1 MIYQTILNVEL
12 RQFNKINKVYQN
24 LIQNIQK
31 KVIGNEFK
39 IKISVATILSGG
51 HILIED
57 LPGTGKTTFAK
68 SLTSAMNLKFKR
80 IQFTSDLL
88 PSDIVGYTFLK
99 KDEFVINKG
108 PIFTNIVLADE
119 LNRAS
124 PKTQSAFLESME
136 EKTVTIDKETFK
148 LPEPFSVIAT
158 QNPSDLSGTSL
169 LPESQLDRFTIS
181 FSLEELN
188 KDQRIKLLKNQEEI
202 LDDKSDFKFEE
213 NIKEIKSVNINDNV
227 IEYLDSISEFIKNNY
242 NNTHISPRCLKQTI
256 NLAKSLCLINSS
268 EYVTYQEI
276 KDVVPYVLRHRLNIV
291 EKNEFFNFIKN
302 EILNKVPLPDDK

>member
-1 MIYQTILNVEL
+1 MI
-12 RQFNKINKVYQN
+12 KK
-24 LIQNIQK
+24 LIQDVQKNI
-31 KVIGNEFK
+31 IGNEFK
-39 IKISVATILSGG
+39 IKISIAAILSGG

-68 SLTSAMNLKFKR
+68 ALTTALNLKFKR

-88 PSDIVGYTFLK
+88 PSDILGYTFLK
-99 KDEFVINKG
+99 NDKFVVNQG

-136 EKTVTIDKETFK
+136 EKTVTIDKDTFQ
-148 LPEPFSVIAT
+148 LPNPFSVIAT

-188 KDQRIKLLKNQEEI
+188 KEQRTELLKNETNNI
-202 LDDKSDFKFEE
+202 SINSDFTFDDTAKDI
-213 NIKEIKSVNINDNV
+213 NEININENV
-227 IEYLDSISEFIKNNY
+227 IEYLDNISEFIKNNF

-256 NLAKSLCLINSS
+256 NIAKSLSYVNSS
-268 EYVTYQEI
+268 KYVTYQEI
-276 KDVVPYVLRHRLNIV
+276 KDVLPFVLRHRLNLV
-291 EKNEFFNFIKN
+291 EKKEFFNFMNN
-302 EILNKVPLPDDK
+302 EVLNKVPLPDEK

>member
-1 MIYQTILNVEL
+1 MIYQTVLNVGL
-12 RQFNKINKVYQN
+12 KQFNKINKVYQN

>member
-1 MIYQTILNVEL
+1 M
-12 RQFNKINKVYQN
+12 YQN
-24 LIQNIQK
+24 LIQAIQK
-31 KVIGNEFK
+31 KVIGNDFK
-39 IKISVATILSGG
+39 IKISLATILSGG

-88 PSDIVGYTFLK
+88 PSDIVGYTYLK
-99 KDEFVINKG
+99 NDEFIINKG

-136 EKTVTIDKETFK
+136 EKTVTIDKETFE
-148 LPEPFSVIAT
+148 LPNPFSVIAT

-181 FSLEELN
+181 FSLEELDKN
-188 KDQRIKLLKNQEEI
+188 QRIEMLKSKNENVLI
-202 LDDKSDFKFEE
+202 KSEFKFENSIE
-213 NIKEIKSVNINDNV
+213 QISKININDNV
-227 IEYLDSISEFIKNNY
+227 LEYLDNISEYIKDNY

-256 NLAKSLCLINSS
+256 NLAKSLCLINSI

-291 EKNEFFNFIKN
+291 EKNEFFNFINN

>member
-1 MIYQTILNVEL
+1 MI
-12 RQFNKINKVYQN
+12 KK
-24 LIQNIQK
+24 LIQDVQK
-31 KVIGNEFK
+31 KIIGNEFK
-39 IKISVATILSGG
+39 IKISIAAILSGG

-68 SLTSAMNLKFKR
+68 ALTTALNLKFKR

-88 PSDIVGYTFLK
+88 PSDILGYTFLK
-99 KDEFVINKG
+99 NDKFVINQG

-136 EKTVTIDKETFK
+136 EKTVTIDKDTFQ
-148 LPEPFSVIAT
+148 LPNPFSVIAT

-188 KDQRIKLLKNQEEI
+188 KEQRIELLKNETNNI
-202 LDDKSDFKFEE
+202 SINSDFTFDDTAKDI
-213 NIKEIKSVNINDNV
+213 NEININENV
-227 IEYLDSISEFIKNNY
+227 IEYLDNISEFIKNNF

-256 NLAKSLCLINSS
+256 NIAKSLSYVNSS
-268 EYVTYQEI
+268 KYVTYQEI
-276 KDVVPYVLRHRLNIV
+276 KDVLPFVLRHRLNLV
-291 EKNEFFNFIKN
+291 EKKEFFNFMNN
-302 EILNKVPLPDDK
+302 EVLNKVPLPDEK

>member
-1 MIYQTILNVEL
+1 M
-12 RQFNKINKVYQN
+12 YQN
-24 LIQNIQK
+24 LIQAIQK
-31 KVIGNEFK
+31 KVIGNDFK
-39 IKISVATILSGG
+39 IKISLATILSGG

-88 PSDIVGYTFLK
+88 PSDIVGYTYLK
-99 KDEFVINKG
+99 NDEFIINKG

-136 EKTVTIDKETFK
+136 EKTVTIDKETFE
-148 LPEPFSVIAT
+148 LPNPFSVIAT

-181 FSLEELN
+181 FSLEELDKN
-188 KDQRIKLLKNQEEI
+188 QRIEMLKSKNENVLI
-202 LDDKSDFKFEE
+202 KSEFKFENSIE
-213 NIKEIKSVNINDNV
+213 QISKININDNV
-227 IEYLDSISEFIKNNY
+227 LEYLDNISEYIKDNY

-291 EKNEFFNFIKN
+291 EKNEFFNFINN

>member
-1 MIYQTILNVEL
+1 M
-12 RQFNKINKVYQN
+12 FKS
-24 LIQNIQK
+24 LIDNIQK
-31 KVIGNEFK
+31 NIIGNNFK
-39 IKISVATILSGG
+39 IKISLATILSGG

-68 SLTSAMNLKFKR
+68 NLTAAMNLKFKR

-88 PSDIVGYTFLK
+88 PSDIIGYTYLK
-99 KDEFVINKG
+99 NDEFVINKG

-136 EKTVTIDKETFK
+136 EKTITIDKETFN
-148 LPEPFSVIAT
+148 LPKPFSVIAT

-188 KDQRIKLLKNQEEI
+188 KNQRMSLLKSKDNNAPIQSEFE
-202 LDDKSDFKFEE
+202 FKNSTEQI
-213 NIKEIKSVNINDNV
+213 NKININDNV
-227 IEYLDSISEFIKNNY
+227 YEYLDNISEYIKDNFNNS
-242 NNTHISPRCLKQTI
+242 HISPRCLKQTI
-256 NLAKSLCLINSS
+256 GLAKSLSFINSINH
-268 EYVTYQEI
+268 VTYQEI
-276 KDVVPYVLRHRLNIV
+276 KDVIPYVLRHRLNVV
-291 EKNEFFNFIKN
+291 EKNQFFNFFNN
-302 EILNKVPLPDDK
+302 EILNKIPFPDDK

>member
-1 MIYQTILNVEL
+1 M
-12 RQFNKINKVYQN
+12 YQN
-24 LIQNIQK
+24 LIQAIQK
-31 KVIGNEFK
+31 KVIGNDFK
-39 IKISVATILSGG
+39 IKISLATILSGG

-88 PSDIVGYTFLK
+88 PSDIVGYTYLK
-99 KDEFVINKG
+99 NDEFIINKG

-136 EKTVTIDKETFK
+136 EKTVTIDKETFE
-148 LPEPFSVIAT
+148 LPNPFSVIAT

-181 FSLEELN
+181 FSLEELDKN
-188 KDQRIKLLKNQEEI
+188 QRIEMLKSKNENI
-202 LDDKSDFKFEE
+202 LIKSEFKFENSIE
-213 NIKEIKSVNINDNV
+213 QISKININDNV
-227 IEYLDSISEFIKNNY
+227 LEYLDNISEYIKDNY

-291 EKNEFFNFIKN
+291 EKNEFFNFINN